1 MGVQKAQAS
10 VRRRAVRDK
19 EMSQEVSIT
28 VQGLCK
34 CYRLYKRNSDRIR
47 ETFHPARKQYH
58 KPFPALT
65 DVSFTVRQ
73 RESIGI
79 IGRNGSGK
87 STLLQ
92 ILCGVLQPSS
102 GHINV
107 SGRISALLELGAGFN
122 PEFTGRENVYLSA
135 TIMGLS
141 RDFVDNNIEQIFAF
155 ADIGEYVDQPVKLYS
170 SGMFVRLAFATAIS
184 VNPDILIVDEA
195 LAVGDIFFQQKC
207 MQHMKKM
214 MATKTIVLVSH
225 DMHAVSNLCDR
236 VLVMEAG
243 KVIFDGETS
252 EGIAL
257 YTRLVHNEMFGHE
270 KTSDV
275 NEPEVPKSITDRMAL
290 LVDDFRDWI
299 PIKKDIK
306 GGAGEVTI
314 HYASIKKGG
323 DLFRTIEQGE
333 KITVRMLIF
342 SARDLKEV
350 IFGYTVKDRVGV
362 ALFGENSV
370 SLLPEPPSLNEGFSF
385 VTFEFVWPEVI
396 AQEYTLTLGIGEGSH
411 PFDHTVQCWAHN
423 IASFTAITPGKFI
436 HGMFNNRL
444 HSLEMTRI
452 H

>member
-1 MGVQKAQAS
+1 
-10 VRRRAVRDK
+10 
-19 EMSQEVSIT
+19 MSQDISIT
-28 VQGLCK
+28 VKELSK
-34 CYRLYKRNSDRIR
+34 LYRLYKRNSDRIK
-47 ETFHPARKQYH
+47 ETFHPTRKQYH

-65 DVSFTVRQ
+65 DVSFSVRQ
-73 RESIGI
+73 RESVGI

-92 ILCGVLQPSS
+92 ILCGVLQPTS
-102 GHINV
+102 GQIDVN
-107 SGRISALLELGAGFN
+107 GRISALLELGAGFD
-122 PEFTGRENVYLSA
+122 PEFTGRENVYLNA

-141 RDFVDNNIEQIFAF
+141 KGFVENNIEKIFAF

-236 VLVMEAG
+236 VVVMEG
-243 KVIFDGETS
+243 GRVIFDGETLD
-252 EGIAL
+252 GIAM
-257 YTRLVHNEMFGHE
+257 YTRLVHNEMFGQE
-270 KTSDV
+270 KNATV
-275 NEPEVPKSITDRMAL
+275 NELEIPERILSRMSV
-290 LVDDFRDWI
+290 LVNDFNDWI
-299 PIKKDIK
+299 PIKKEIT
-306 GGAGEVTI
+306 GGAGEVAV

-323 DLFRTIEQGE
+323 ELFKTIEQGE
-333 KITVRMLIF
+333 KVTVRMLIS
-342 SARDLKEV
+342 SARNLKEV

-385 VTFEFVWPEVI
+385 VTFEFIWPEVS

-411 PFDHTVQCWAHN
+411 PFDHTIQCWAHN
-423 IASFTAITPGKFI
+423 IASFTAITPGKYI
-436 HGMFNNRL
+436 HGMFNNRIQL
-444 HSLEMTRI
+444 LEMAQV

>member
-1 MGVQKAQAS
+1 
-10 VRRRAVRDK
+10 
-19 EMSQEVSIT
+19 MSQDIAIT
-28 VQGLCK
+28 VQGLSK
-34 CYRLYKRNSDRIR
+34 FYRLYKRNSDRIR
-47 ETFHPARKQYH
+47 ETFHPTRKQYH
-58 KPFPALT
+58 KPFPALQ
-65 DVSFTVRQ
+65 DVSFTVRR
-73 RESIGI
+73 RESVGI

-92 ILCGVLQPSS
+92 VLCGVLQPSV
-102 GHINV
+102 GQIHV
-107 SGRISALLELGAGFN
+107 AGRISALLELGAGFN
-122 PEFTGRENVYLSA
+122 PDFTGRENVYLSA

-141 RDFVDNNIEQIFAF
+141 NDFIEKNIEKIFAF

-207 MQHMKKM
+207 MRHMKEM

-236 VLVMEAG
+236 VLVMESG

-257 YTRLVHNEMFGHE
+257 YTRLVHNEMFA
-270 KTSDV
+270 
-275 NEPEVPKSITDRMAL
+275 PENSVTADELKISPQIIDTMKL
-290 LVDDFRDWI
+290 LVDDFSDWM
-299 PIKKDIK
+299 PIQKDIK

-314 HYASIKKGG
+314 HFVSIKKGG
-323 DLFRTIEQGE
+323 ELFKTIEQGE
-333 KITVRMLIF
+333 VVSVRMLIY
-342 SARDLKEV
+342 SARHLDEV

-370 SLLPEPPSLNEGFSF
+370 SLLSEPPCLAAGFSF
-385 VTFEFVWPEVI
+385 VTFEFVWPEVM

-411 PFDHTVQCWAHN
+411 AFDHTIQCWAHN

-436 HGMFNNRL
+436 HGMFNNRIK
-444 HSLEMTRI
+444 SLEMTKVT
-452 H
+452 

>member
-1 MGVQKAQAS
+1 
-10 VRRRAVRDK
+10 
-19 EMSQEVSIT
+19 MSEIITIT
-28 VQGLCK
+28 VKGLSK
-34 CYRLYKRNSDRIR
+34 SYRLYKRNSDRIR

-58 KPFPALT
+58 KPFPALQ
-65 DVSFTVRQ
+65 DVSFIVRQ
-73 RESIGI
+73 RESVGI

-102 GHINV
+102 GYIDV

-141 RDFVDNNIEQIFAF
+141 KDFIDNNIEKIFAF

-236 VLVMEAG
+236 VLVMDAG
-243 KVIFDGETS
+243 KLIFDGETS
-252 EGIAL
+252 DGIAL
-257 YTRLVHNEMFGHE
+257 YTRLVHNEMFGQE
-270 KTSDV
+270 KSLIA
-275 NEPEVPKSITDRMAL
+275 NEMQIPAYITDRMET
-290 LVDDFRDWI
+290 LVKDFHDWI
-299 PIKKDIK
+299 PIDKDIK
-306 GGAGEVTI
+306 GGAGAVTI
-314 HYASIKKGG
+314 HYVSIKKGG
-323 DLFRTIEQGE
+323 ELFKTIEHGE

-370 SLLPEPPSLNEGFSF
+370 SLLPEPPALSEGFSC
-385 VTFEFVWPEVI
+385 VTFEFIWPEVS

-411 PFDHTVQCWAHN
+411 PFDHTIQCWAHN
-423 IASFTAITPGKFI
+423 IASFSAITPGKFI
-436 HGMFNNRL
+436 HGMFNNRIQ
-444 HSLEMTRI
+444 SLEMTQI